1 IEGLP
6 LFVEDS
12 SRTIRRNLN
21 GFRRRL
27 RQLDS
32 EHPELQVF
40 LSEIQNKFEEEL
52 SSRGIDPTVFH
63 YQILMN
69 EREGGVAERFSFPQD
84 EDFLDFLLEMAFD
97 QNRARE
103 VREQLTTFRHELIER
118 NEQLK
123 PELEYCRG
131 MIVRLQKMVG
141 VERDRSLIYSE
152 IEVAR
157 RRVIAMS
164 EWVTATLATLNSE
177 QQQLQSTIR
186 ASKDAADTAR
196 KDADRSNRIAAV
208 HRRHI
213 AQLRFDTIQN
223 EYVAAEQAHHN
234 ARRLKSIWYA
244 ARPLA
249 RVWEAKR
256 RARQLREQLARK
268 LQEHAPELA
277 ELTGMATRFANAL
290 EFEATALRTSE
301 TQERNNSALLK
312 QSANAAQRDA
322 AAFGERA
329 ATAESEVKRLRQLL
343 ERAEAEMTYL
353 HEAGTLNPDEL
364 SDRAAAQRIAKEI
377 GSLGI
382 QIKDHEVAIVSKAS
396 KKNELTANAKEADAS
411 LRRLEAERA
420 DLDSAWNRANG
431 RRTELETDA
440 VLLRLLQTEKVDVQ
454 AAVARAVD
462 VASEELRRLTDAILR
477 I

>member
-1 IEGLP
+1 GVVICEWELDADRTLLDDRPPSYLTGVFYQRRSAHEGSGGSAVERLFFASMASSSVSELSLDGLP

-12 SRTIRRNLN
+12 SRAMRRNLN

-32 EHPELQVF
+32 EHPDLQVF
-40 LSEIQNKFEEEL
+40 VSDTQNKFEEEL
-52 SSRGIDPTVFH
+52 SSRGIDPVVFH

-84 EDFLDFLLEMAFD
+84 EDFLDFLIEMAFD

-103 VREQLTTFRHELIER
+103 VREQLTTFRHELVER

-164 EWVTATLATLNSE
+164 ECVTATLATLNSE

-223 EYVAAEQAHHN
+223 EYVAAEQA
-234 ARRLKSIWYA
+234 
-244 ARPLA
+244 
-249 RVWEAKR
+249 
-256 RARQLREQLARK
+256 
-268 LQEHAPELA
+268 
-277 ELTGMATRFANAL
+277 
-290 EFEATALRTSE
+290 
-301 TQERNNSALLK
+301 
-312 QSANAAQRDA
+312 
-322 AAFGERA
+322 
-329 ATAESEVKRLRQLL
+329 
-343 ERAEAEMTYL
+343 
-353 HEAGTLNPDEL
+353 
-364 SDRAAAQRIAKEI
+364 
-377 GSLGI
+377 
-382 QIKDHEVAIVSKAS
+382 
-396 KKNELTANAKEADAS
+396 
-411 LRRLEAERA
+411 
-420 DLDSAWNRANG
+420 
-431 RRTELETDA
+431 
-440 VLLRLLQTEKVDVQ
+440 
-454 AAVARAVD
+454 
-462 VASEELRRLTDAILR
+462 
-477 I
+477 